1 MCSAPLKSLAGR
13 FPRTPPASGGPDMG
27 MEKPQFSLPV
37 YEVDDRPR
45 PGAGGEF
52 RVLRIDTYPPSTTER
67 TEVAR
72 YSDRDDAVVVAAVLN
87 NFAVREVS

>member
-1 MCSAPLKSLAGR
+1 
-13 FPRTPPASGGPDMG
+13 MG
-27 MEKPQFSLPV
+27 EREVSRPV

-72 YSDRDDAVVVAAVLN
+72 YSDQDDAVVVAAVLN
-87 NFAVREVS
+87 NFAVREVSR